1 MDNEEF
7 DDCYAPNEY
16 VYHDLLYAEDVGV
29 VKLYGRDIFGQI
41 ITKMLN
47 YTKLKS
53 NPKKALKPEK
63 FYSLK
68 ELGFDNEMEALEV
81 QLRPGWKVVFFENMN
96 ATGSEYSFVNSSSTI
111 YLSQY
116 HPDFVAKASSF
127 MLVRDK

>member
-16 VYHDLLYAEDVGV
+16 VYHDLLYEDVGV

-53 NPKKALKPEK
+53 NPKKALKPEV
-63 FYSLK
+63 YSLK
-68 ELGFDNEMEALEV
+68 ELDFDNEMEALEV
-81 QLRPGWKVVFFENMN
+81 QLRQVGRLYFLR
-96 ATGSEYSFVNSSSTI
+96 I
-111 YLSQY
+111 
-116 HPDFVAKASSF
+116 
-127 MLVRDK
+127 